1 MAAIAR
7 LLLAGL
13 FLVMASAC
21 ARPASLPQASLP
33 QARQAPEGTTIVVEM
48 PAAGP
53 EVLAVARRW
62 RPSDV
67 FHYTVRLTRWNGTAF
82 VDLPQPLEVVLPKR
96 TSPLMQVR
104 FTNLAQGRR
113 YRATVI
119 AWGNAGGTA
128 PSVPL
133 NALSPSVA
141 DFDLSAAQDVQ
152 DALWRVSFPMLDPV
166 PFNGKAV
173 IVPLGA
179 PAGVQTYDLELATA
193 SGLVVFRGT
202 FDRRQT
208 MTVTN
213 LKAGTAYKV
222 SLAARRGNGA
232 VSATTSAPLSWDER
246 ALELEQDVTLELRF

>member
-13 FLVMASAC
+13 FLVMTSAC
-21 ARPASLPQASLP
+21 AHPPGLPQADH
-33 QARQAPEGTTIVVEM
+33 APDGATIVVEM
-48 PAAGP
+48 PAEGP
-53 EVLAVARRW
+53 AVLAVARRW

-82 VDLPQPLEVVLPKR
+82 VDLPQPLEVVVPKR
-96 TSPLMQVR
+96 SSPVMQVR